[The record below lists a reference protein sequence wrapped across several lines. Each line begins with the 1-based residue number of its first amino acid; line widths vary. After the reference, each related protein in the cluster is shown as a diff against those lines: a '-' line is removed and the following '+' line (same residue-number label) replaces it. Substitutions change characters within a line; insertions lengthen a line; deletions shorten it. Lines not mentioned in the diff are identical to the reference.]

1 MHDIFKVFKGRNFQL
16 RIFYLARLLLRI
28 KRERDFPG
36 GAVVKNLPANAG
48 DTGSSPGPGRSH
60 VPWSN

>member
-1 MHDIFKVFKGRNFQL
+1 MSLGTFTVNLFWNDAQQRKKKKER
-16 RIFYLARLLLRI
+16 R
-28 KRERDFPG
+28 RDFPG
-36 GAVVKNLPANAG
+36 GAVVKNPPAKAG